1 MRRRIYEIIE
11 VSEDGDSLSKAYD
24 IFMMMCIIAS
34 LVPLAFKEQNGV
46 FNVMDWITTIIFVCD
61 VHISFVGRVSGSKDS
76 LLFFCFRRRILS
88 YFNAQNI

>member
-11 VSEDGDSLSKAYD
+11 VSEDGDSLSKVYD

-46 FNVMDWITTIIFVCD
+46 LMLWI
-61 VHISFVGRVSGSKDS
+61 G
-76 LLFFCFRRRILS
+76 L
-88 YFNAQNI
+88 QQ

>member
-11 VSEDGDSLSKAYD
+11 VSEDGDSLSKVYD

-46 FNVMDWITTIIFVCD
+46 FMLWLDYN
-61 VHISFVGRVSGSKDS
+61 
-76 LLFFCFRRRILS
+76 
-88 YFNAQNI
+88 NNICW